1 MWAYA
6 FATDPGA
13 DVPARLDAPLD
24 AVLVRRAQGGS
35 REAAAALF
43 ARHWPRAR
51 RAALAVTG
59 SDAAADDVAQDAFER
74 AFAGLARFD
83 ASRPF
88 GPWLHRIVVNRA
100 IDLAR
105 RDRRLVRLDSAP
117 AEALVAWEAEASG
130 DPAVLEALGG
140 LSPERRAVIVL
151 RHLLDY
157 RPPEIAEILGI
168 PVGTVNSRLGRA
180 LDEMRERLGER
191 P

>member
-1 MWAYA
+1 M
-6 FATDPGA
+6 
-13 DVPARLDAPLD
+13 
-24 AVLVRRAQGGS
+24 RRAQDGS
-35 REAAAALF
+35 RDAAATLF
-43 ARHWPRAR
+43 ARHWARAR

-74 AFAGLARFD
+74 AFAGLSRFD

-105 RDRRLVRLDSAP
+105 RDRRLVRLDHAP
-117 AEALVAWEAEASG
+117 PEALAAWEADASG
-130 DPAVLEALGG
+130 DPAVLEALAA

-157 RPPEIAEILGI
+157 RPPEIAEILGV

-180 LDEMRERLGER
+180 LDEMRDRLGDR